1 MAQNAEND
9 SMARNESCR
18 YIELGPR
25 NDFRKRAGRPGSRS
39 RKSERPRK
47 PLSAAA
53 QLAIKTEAL
62 GGGFNPAEGF
72 LTQELWGALD
82 ESPEPI
88 VHAGAEDVVIEL
100 DIARCDVSEAE
111 GRGAERGVV
120 VEVDIE
126 IFALDRPAVTERVF
140 DAAADGPAAARIALL
155 VAGTNEGTEEEFG
168 RVDFG
173 PRSAAG
179 HVDHRLIPPGPAEPG
194 ARGHEPTLLGLRNP
208 VLPAH
213 AEERREWHFLRL
225 ALFVGRGSV
234 DFHAPDPCADLI
246 VAAALEAA
254 DEAGEVEGVG
264 NVASSRDSGRE
275 RCGDPKRA
283 GGKDGIGNR
292 AVGARSV

>member
-1 MAQNAEND
+1 MPGVAYLVLTAASTILSCAENDSMAQNAEND

-140 DAAADGPAAARIALL
+140 DAAADGRSVPMK
-155 VAGTNEGTEEEFG
+155 V
-168 RVDFG
+168 
-173 PRSAAG
+173 PR
-179 HVDHRLIPPGPAEPG
+179 
-194 ARGHEPTLLGLRNP
+194 RNSD
-208 VLPAH
+208 VSILAH
-213 AEERREWHFLRL
+213 APPP
-225 ALFVGRGSV
+225 VT
-234 DFHAPDPCADLI
+234 
-246 VAAALEAA
+246 
-254 DEAGEVEGVG
+254 
-264 NVASSRDSGRE
+264 
-275 RCGDPKRA
+275 
-283 GGKDGIGNR
+283 
-292 AVGARSV
+292 